1 MRTSHRSSAGFLAD
15 VRMGM
20 HMRVRTSA
28 RLRMRIPA
36 QIHTYEGARP
46 RALPEGLGFPVEKIE
61 DMSAGEAEEHIAALY
76 GDELYGLELDGE
88 VSGEG
93 AMRCACS
100 PVHDEVRGI
109 CDMLGAGL
117 HPRRP
122 DRDRARRDALGGR
135 GDAAPLRRVLRD
147 PGACAAPAD
156 GAARRRF
163 PFGKRGLA
171 QTAPLLGRV
180 SILWEYAHGPEA
192 PRQRNGVSRWTGES
206 SRSC

>member
-1 MRTSHRSSAGFLAD
+1 
-15 VRMGM
+15 
-20 HMRVRTSA
+20 
-28 RLRMRIPA
+28 MRIPA

-109 CDMLGAGL
+109 CDMLGLDFTRVDRIATGRAGMPHRFDACFEIRAL
-117 HPRRP
+117 ARRLRTALP
-122 DRDRARRDALGGR
+122 VRKARARANSPVIR
-135 GDAAPLRRVLRD
+135 
-147 PGACAAPAD
+147 
-156 GAARRRF
+156 
-163 PFGKRGLA
+163 
-171 QTAPLLGRV
+171 
-180 SILWEYAHGPEA
+180 
-192 PRQRNGVSRWTGES
+192 PR
-206 SRSC
+206 

>member
-1 MRTSHRSSAGFLAD
+1 M
-15 VRMGM
+15 
-20 HMRVRTSA
+20 
-28 RLRMRIPA
+28 
-36 QIHTYEGARP
+36 
-46 RALPEGLGFPVEKIE
+46 EKIE

-109 CDMLGAGL
+109 CDMLGL
-117 HPRRP
+117 DFTRV
-122 DRDRARRDALGGR
+122 DRIAT
-135 GDAAPLRRVLRD
+135 
-147 PGACAAPAD
+147 
-156 GAARRRF
+156 
-163 PFGKRGLA
+163 GLA

>member
-1 MRTSHRSSAGFLAD
+1 
-15 VRMGM
+15 MGM

-36 QIHTYEGARP
+36 QIHIYEGARP

-109 CDMLGAGL
+109 CDMLGLDFTRVDRIATGRAGML
-117 HPRRP
+117 WAGEGMPHRFDACFEIRAL
-122 DRDRARRDALGGR
+122 ARR
-135 GDAAPLRRVLRD
+135 LRTAR
-147 PGACAAPAD
+147 P
-156 GAARRRF
+156 RRRF